1 MPQRHLWTGVPCRRP
16 AGASAKDRFDTG
28 SRQSCHARMALRYL
42 WARSP
47 CQKPARRTLS
57 HAITCI
63 ERVPLPVCAGAQ
75 ASLSLPLSAAID
87 LHEIHLAR
95 QSSLQVPVGHIPVPG
110 GIKLCS
116 PGTFWV
122 ANYLIINNGPCQVNF
137 TKPNSATIRYTNS
150 QWLRED
156 ATEVPVGGV
165 AVPKSGQKTPSPRG
179 DASGVPVDWGAVPKS
194 GRCIG
199 QRPV

>member
-1 MPQRHLWTGVPCRRP
+1 MADAVVSFQEQMKGLRP
-16 AGASAKDRFDTG
+16 RLLQDVRLGPD
-28 SRQSCHARMALRYL
+28 
-42 WARSP
+42 
-47 CQKPARRTLS
+47 
-57 HAITCI
+57 
-63 ERVPLPVCAGAQ
+63 V
-75 ASLSLPLSAAID
+75 ID

-122 ANYLIINNGPCQVNF
+122 ANYLIINNGSCQVNF